1 MHKSIL
7 ALAIA
12 AVVVGC
18 SPAPEQKNTSVSDS
32 AQATAVTA
40 LSESERLNQ
49 WFDAKYEE
57 QLQQSPLQMTFLG
70 RKDKYDQ
77 VDDTSVEAEDKQLA
91 WLGASVEELKSNF
104 DYAKLEPEA
113 KTSYDVWVY
122 QYEQAKEGVAFR
134 NNGYVFT
141 QMQGIHAMLPQ
152 IMINFHKVDTAEDMQ
167 AYVKRIEGI
176 SRALVQLLQRAKSNS
191 EHDVRPPRFAYDG
204 VLTQINNLINGA
216 PFTDAEQDIP
226 LWSDAKGKIDALV
239 KADKLTD
246 EQAKQLTEDS
256 KLALQNH
263 FLPAYNALKQW
274 LEQDAIG
281 APRQVHWSFSRT
293 PSAVDLAGHYNW
305 RTDPS
310 KAGGGYFID
319 LASHGLDLLLYL
331 LGDVVDVR
339 GISLNQQKLYA
350 AEDAVSAVWQF
361 QSGCLGSG
369 FWNFAAAERQDKV
382 VIYGSKGRIEFSVF
396 ENQPV
401 QLFTEQLTEQQQL
414 SLEIPHPENIQFYHI
429 QAMVQDL
436 LHGTG
441 HPSTG
446 KTALKASWMMEQ
458 ILSQNY

>member
-134 NNGYVFT
+134 NNGYIFT

-176 SRALVQLLQRAKSNS
+176 SRALTQLLERAQANA
-191 EHDVRPPRFAYDG
+191 EHDVRPPRFAYEG
-204 VLTQINNLINGA
+204 VLEQINNLLSGA
-216 PFTDAEQDIP
+216 PFTDADQDIP
-226 LWSDAKGKIDALV
+226 LWADAKGKIDALV

-246 EQAKQLTEDS
+246 EQAQ
-256 KLALQNH
+256 KLSDDTKVALETH
-263 FLPAYNALKQW
+263 FLPAYTALQQW
-274 LEQDAIG
+274 LQKDYATQTG
-281 APRQVHWSFSRT
+281 KQNN
-293 PSAVDLAGHYNW
+293 LM
-305 RTDPS
+305 
-310 KAGGGYFID
+310 KCID
-319 LASHGLDLLLYL
+319 FAESELVTKIYHG
-331 LGDVVDVR
+331 
-339 GISLNQQKLYA
+339 YA
-350 AEDAVSAVWQF
+350 AK
-361 QSGCLGSG
+361 LP
-369 FWNFAAAERQDKV
+369 DK
-382 VIYGSKGRIEFSVF
+382 SK
-396 ENQPV
+396 N
-401 QLFTEQLTEQQQL
+401 
-414 SLEIPHPENIQFYHI
+414 N
-429 QAMVQDL
+429 
-436 LHGTG
+436 
-441 HPSTG
+441 
-446 KTALKASWMMEQ
+446 
-458 ILSQNY
+458 